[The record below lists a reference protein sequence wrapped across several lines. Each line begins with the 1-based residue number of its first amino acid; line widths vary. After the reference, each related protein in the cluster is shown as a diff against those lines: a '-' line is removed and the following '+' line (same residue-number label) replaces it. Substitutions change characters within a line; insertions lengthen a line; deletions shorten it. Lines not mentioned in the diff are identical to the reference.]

1 MQQIPPKGTYDTLTE
16 ANIATN
22 QQSYHPTNYG
32 LVGSTTLVSGSPS
45 NLVSDDGS
53 YMTFGSYA
61 SSTTSQTLYTHQS
74 TTSIGGSSYYTYL
87 TSGATSSGLTLSASM
102 SSSSV
107 LLGKAVYSLQGIASI
122 PANTWTFNYRAWR
135 DSVSTVTYDAESS
148 TTSSGSSSL
157 SWSHTVGNGN
167 NRLLVVTISTS
178 RGGSASAPPTVSSIT
193 YNNIAMTLG
202 PNNAYASTT
211 NPQVRSYIYY
221 LVNPPIR
228 KPYYPSFSLRYFRQ
242 HLRCWRSGVIL

>member
-1 MQQIPPKGTYDTLTE
+1 
-16 ANIATN
+16 
-22 QQSYHPTNYG
+22 
-32 LVGSTTLVSGSPS
+32 
-45 NLVSDDGS
+45 
-53 YMTFGSYA
+53 
-61 SSTTSQTLYTHQS
+61 
-74 TTSIGGSSYYTYL
+74 
-87 TSGATSSGLTLSASM
+87 M

-122 PANTWTFNYRAWR
+122 PANTWTFNYRAWK
-135 DSVSTVTYDAESS
+135 DGVSTVTYDAESS

-178 RGGSASAPPTVSSIT
+178 RGGSASAPPTISSIT

-211 NPQVRSYIYY
+211 NPQVRVVHLLPCKSTH
-221 LVNPPIR
+221 R
-228 KPYYPSFSLRYFRQ
+228 KPHYPSFPLRYFRQ
-242 HLRCWRSGVIL
+242 HLRCWRSSVIL